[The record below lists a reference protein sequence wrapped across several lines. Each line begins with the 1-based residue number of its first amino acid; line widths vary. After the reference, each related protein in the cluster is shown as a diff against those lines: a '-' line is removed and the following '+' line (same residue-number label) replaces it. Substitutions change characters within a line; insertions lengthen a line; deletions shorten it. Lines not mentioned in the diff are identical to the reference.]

1 VASIRYE
8 AETQRQHP
16 RYRLPMQ
23 AFVEG
28 RAYEVL
34 DWSLGGF
41 ALRAGTGFRPGQ
53 AVSAE
58 LRVPL
63 GGYDLGISTRAEA
76 RYVSPEEER
85 AGFAFVD
92 INERQASLLRYV
104 ADAVLAGELV
114 EAGEVLDVAGRMGS
128 GRTRNPPPAEAPSF
142 MGRVAGVGR
151 RLTTATAVL
160 AIIGALGAFLWAN
173 VYDELYVVRA
183 QTASVSAKTVNLAS
197 PAIGRIG
204 FVNTSKEVALGEPIL
219 TVNPPVGNPIVIQS
233 PCDCLQVDQRFSNGD
248 FVKTGDTVLQLM
260 RRDAPVIV
268 SALVPPD
275 QLMSLYSVSRAT
287 IVYADG
293 SRVDDADI
301 LWLPG
306 QGGDENLPRD
316 PSTVVLDPKRSLSSS
331 MVGQPVEV
339 TFDLFTDSTLGR
351 VVHSVLRPSAVA
363 ATARPDADAA
373 TSGRVRAQ

>member
-1 VASIRYE
+1 MASIRYE

-23 AFVEG
+23 AYVGG

-41 ALRAGTGFRPGQ
+41 ALKGGSEFRPGER
-53 AVSAE
+53 VLAE

-63 GGYDLGISTRAEA
+63 GGYDLGISVQAEA
-76 RYVSPEEER
+76 RYVAPDGTR

-104 ADAVLAGELV
+104 ADAILTGEIV
-114 EAGEVLDVAGRMGS
+114 EVGEVLDVAGRTGS
-128 GRTRNPPPAEAPSF
+128 GRSRNPPAAEMPGF
-142 MGRVAGVGR
+142 MGRMAGLGR
-151 RLTTATAVL
+151 RLATATAVM

-183 QTASVSAKTVNLAS
+183 QTASVAAKTVNLAS

-204 FVNTSKEVALGEPIL
+204 FVNTKSQVALGEPIL

-275 QLMSLYSVSRAT
+275 QLMSLYSVSKAT

-293 SRVDDADI
+293 SRVDNADI
-301 LWLPG
+301 LWRPG
-306 QGGDENLPRD
+306 QGGDETLPRD
-316 PSTVVLDPKRSLSSS
+316 PSTVVLDPERSLSSS

-351 VVHSVLRPSAVA
+351 VVHSVLRPTTVA
-363 ATARPDADAA
+363 AADRSEGIRG
-373 TSGRVRAQ
+373 TSDRLRAD